1 MSTERKGVNTGTAH
15 ISFSRD
21 VAIEHGA
28 MSSRLKFVAMKYS
41 NYQESLIQGIEAFIS
56 RNRCSLSNE
65 DLVLLNDCLEFIKS
79 SKKTKMP
86 SLETVGKIAEFALRL
101 LSASDDITNLF
112 H

>member
-1 MSTERKGVNTGTAH
+1 
-15 ISFSRD
+15 
-21 VAIEHGA
+21 
-28 MSSRLKFVAMKYS
+28 MKYS

-65 DLVLLNDCLEFIKS
+65 ELVLLNGCLDFIKS

-86 SLETVGKIAEFALRL
+86 SLETLGKIAEFALRL

>member
-1 MSTERKGVNTGTAH
+1 
-15 ISFSRD
+15 
-21 VAIEHGA
+21 
-28 MSSRLKFVAMKYS
+28 MKYCI
-41 NYQESLIQGIEAFIS
+41 YQESLIQGIEAFIS

-79 SKKTKMP
+79 CKKTKIP
-86 SLETVGKIAEFALRL
+86 SLETVGKIAEFALKL